1 MQVPTFCES
10 SHSSFAGLSPTKQQT
25 HLARV
30 PQFAVLKGSSA
41 EQEWTFTSAVHAA
54 RSESLMQILHTPQDA
69 VVTSWRY
76 EAAVATSQ
84 HANLSCVP
92 LHRARRHRLL
102 MPQLQ
107 ASADERDA
115 LDE

>member
-10 SHSSFAGLSPTKQQT
+10 LHSSFVGLSPTKQQT

-30 PQFAVLKGSSA
+30 PQGAVLKGSSA
-41 EQEWTFTSAVHAA
+41 EQEWTFTSVARAA
-54 RSESLMQILHTPQDA
+54 RSESLMQILHTPQEA
-69 VVTSWRY
+69 VVTGWRY

-102 MPQLQ
+102 MPQYQ
-107 ASADERDA
+107 ASPDERPG
-115 LDE
+115 L